1 MTPRYEAGV
10 REFLRR
16 ASLIRLSQVAG
27 RRGHEGRSETVAI
40 NPMMMA
46 GGTGP
51 TVIVPNNANTQLRD
65 RIG

>member
-1 MTPRYEAGV
+1 M
-10 REFLRR
+10 
-16 ASLIRLSQVAG
+16 
-27 RRGHEGRSETVAI
+27 AI

-51 TVIVPNNANTQLRD
+51 TVIAPNNANTQLRD